1 MVAFWTKVTDIMA
14 MVVGQSVPRDPRWL
28 LLMVKGD
35 HRWPRH
41 AELWLALAAGVAKRN
56 IARAWGSRAP
66 PHWDQWR
73 KDLAGVRRQ
82 KRPYIKAGAALKNGG
97 KYGGLGGGTGA
108 WTETY
113 SYGAGVATPVVI
125 VNG

>member
-73 KDLAGVRRQ
+73 KDLDWCQAAEETIYKSRGCIKKWRKIWGPWRRH
-82 KRPYIKAGAALKNGG
+82 R
-97 KYGGLGGGTGA
+97 GLD
-108 WTETY
+108 
-113 SYGAGVATPVVI
+113 
-125 VNG
+125 